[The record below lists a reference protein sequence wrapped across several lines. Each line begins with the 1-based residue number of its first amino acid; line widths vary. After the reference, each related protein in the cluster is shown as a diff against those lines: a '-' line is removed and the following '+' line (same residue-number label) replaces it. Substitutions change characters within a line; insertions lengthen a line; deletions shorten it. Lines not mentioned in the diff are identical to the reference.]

1 MNFIIET
8 RCTPNKKKM
17 SKISNILL
25 KDKSDLIGVEEFIP
39 NAYILGAME
48 KPNLPSEDIKVL
60 STKFSKV
67 GRTTLERFPNLE
79 WVVYRG
85 HGTDSIN
92 LDMCSQYGVG
102 VVSTNPNIE
111 GCSHWIKDKLKDGKT
126 IIFGNGSISKRL
138 QQMISDYHVVDSK
151 TKIIHIDDEF
161 KNVVSCVSLNQSTED
176 MFNYKLFK
184 NMSDVNF
191 VSISRA
197 KTHNNKDLIK
207 LIEENKLSSI
217 FIDTLGTDVRD
228 ELLSTNKVTYTK
240 HMSWDYLGHKN
251 DHKKLSEIIQSCLDG
266 NVKNPILN
274 RRENQWF

>member
-1 MNFIIET
+1 MQH
-8 RCTPNKKKM
+8 
-17 SKISNILL
+17 NILL

-60 STKFSKV
+60 SIKFSKV

-92 LDMCSQYGVG
+92 LDMCSQHGVG

-138 QQMISDYHVVDSK
+138 QQLITDYHVVDSK
-151 TKIIHIDDEF
+151 TKIIHIDDEY

-176 MFNYKLFK
+176 IFNYELFK
-184 NMSDVNF
+184 NMNDVNF

-197 KTHNNKDLIK
+197 KTHNNRDLLK

-228 ELLSTNKVTYTK
+228 ELLNTNKVTYTK